1 MFLSVPLL
9 CVCLY
14 TEPVAVQTQ
23 FVQVH
28 PAKRPQAELRRSP
41 GQGRAVVLLHGLSL
55 TQNDATAAKASL
67 QLWQYPGSP
76 VIAALGGKAD
86 VFAFA
91 YGQTVAVDRI
101 AELPALRAEI
111 LRLKRM
117 GYGEIILL
125 GHSAGG
131 IIARQFAEDNPDAG
145 VTRVVQVC
153 TPNGGSILAELPLCA
168 RAQRPFLASLT
179 PRARAQALK
188 DRAARQIPKTVQCVC
203 VVGTGAGT
211 GDIAVSCRCQWS
223 EDLQKQG
230 IPAVRLE
237 TLHFLAMNSRSCA
250 RCLADAVLNDHPRWG
265 ESEVQAMRKL
275 LRPRTK

>member
-1 MFLSVPLL
+1 
-9 CVCLY
+9 
-14 TEPVAVQTQ
+14 
-23 FVQVH
+23 
-28 PAKRPQAELRRSP
+28 KRPQAELRRSP
-41 GQGRAVVLLHGLSL
+41 GQGRAVVLMRGLSVREK
-55 TQNDATAAKASL
+55 DAAAAKAAL

-76 VIAALGGKAD
+76 VIQALAGKAD

-111 LRLKRM
+111 LRLKRL
-117 GYGEIILL
+117 GYAEIIFL

-131 IIARQFAEDNPDAG
+131 IVARQFAEDNPDAG
-145 VTRVVQVC
+145 VTKVVQVC
-153 TPNGGSILAELPLCA
+153 TPNGGSILAELPFCA
-168 RAQRPFLASLT
+168 RAQRPVLASLT
-179 PRARAQALK
+179 PRARAKALK
-188 DRAARQIPKTVQCVC
+188 ERAARQMPKTVQCVC
-203 VVGTGAGT
+203 IVGTGAGA

-250 RCLADAVLNDHPRWG
+250 RCLADAVLSDHPRWG

-275 LRPRTK
+275 LRPTR